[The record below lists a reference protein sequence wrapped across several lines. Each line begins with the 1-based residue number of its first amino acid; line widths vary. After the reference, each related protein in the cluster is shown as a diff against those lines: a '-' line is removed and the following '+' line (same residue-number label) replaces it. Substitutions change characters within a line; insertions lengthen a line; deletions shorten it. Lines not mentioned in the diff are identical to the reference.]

1 MKKWL
6 HTSVNTKPNNTE
18 STVPSEKEVSAKIEE
33 KIKQLENY
41 GWILFSY
48 NPIVTKEGNIEHFML
63 FYSEQQ

>member
-6 HTSVNTKPNNTE
+6 HTSVNTKPNNIEALT
-18 STVPSEKEVSAKIEE
+18 PSEQEVSAKIEE

-41 GWILFSY
+41 GWTLFSY
-48 NPIVTKEGNIEHFML
+48 NPTTTKDGYIEHYLL